1 MQSEIRTVSREL
13 ELAVC
18 PEPVAARSLLTRLLM
33 FGSIGM
39 FVFLVGTALQ
49 WVLLKPLGANSS
61 YVWQT
66 MFSVELS
73 YVLNRWLTWPDR
85 HVPILSS
92 LVKWNAQK
100 LVLTVPNIVCYDLL
114 MQAGMN
120 WLTAN
125 LAATAAFA
133 VVNYVAADKWTF
145 AFTRGYRSAMKRI
158 LALRATPLLLI
169 LGVQAG
175 LSLRLVWANTASGD
189 EALYLWA
196 GRLELAH
203 WLHGGPLP
211 SGGNLFS
218 TYFSGA
224 PVIYPPLGALANDV
238 GGLAGARILSL
249 CFLLGTTAL
258 LYSVTYRLFDRRAA
272 IVAAAVFAC
281 LGMTECLGPYA
292 TYDAMALFLLA
303 LASWFAIRS
312 GDRWGELAL
321 IACALTLVLADATK
335 YASMLWNPV
344 VIALAVLGPAGSTR
358 LAAAGRGIRLTIYGM
373 AVALPLLFLVGGHNY
388 VTGLVWTTLSRGIPG
403 TNPPLGIL
411 TSAFNWIGI
420 VLLLALTGFILSFSA
435 DDKRV
440 RWLCGILV
448 GAALLAP
455 LNQARI
461 DTATSL
467 QKHVVFGAW
476 FAAIVVGYGLSRI
489 SDRSGAKIRRLLA
502 VVVVVV
508 LWFGVSQASMVF
520 TGWPNS
526 AGITNKLSAAVSR
539 SECPCL
545 ITQSTVASYYLPRLG
560 AYVPISTYKFYYYDK
575 LTRQELIG
583 LPAYEAAI
591 KAGYFGVIEMDGY
604 NTVPSTFTT
613 ITRILASDR
622 DYTLFATI
630 PASNQQQPFRIW
642 IRK

>member
-1 MQSEIRTVSREL
+1 
-13 ELAVC
+13 
-18 PEPVAARSLLTRLLM
+18 
-33 FGSIGM
+33 M
-39 FVFLVGTALQ
+39 FVFLVGTGLR
-49 WVLLKPLGANSS
+49 WLLLKPLGADAS

-66 MFSVELS
+66 VFSIELS
-73 YVLNRWLTWPDR
+73 YALNRWLTWRDR
-85 HVPILSS
+85 DVPVVSS
-92 LVKWNAQK
+92 LVKWNVQR
-100 LVLTVPNIVCYDLL
+100 LVLNVPNIVGYDLL

-120 WLTAN
+120 WITAN
-125 LAATAAFA
+125 LVATAAFT

-145 AFTRGYRSAMKRI
+145 TLTRGYRLAVKKI
-158 LALRATPLLLI
+158 LRLSATPLLVI
-169 LGVQAG
+169 LVAQAG

-211 SGGNLFS
+211 SGSNTFA

-224 PVIYPPLGALANDV
+224 PVLYPPLGALANDV
-238 GGLAGARILSL
+238 GGLVGARILSL
-249 CFLLGTTAL
+249 CFLLGATAL
-258 LYSVTYRLFDRRAA
+258 LYSVTYRVFDRRAA

-303 LASWFAIRS
+303 LASWLAVRS
-312 GDRWGELAL
+312 SGRWGELAL
-321 IACALTLVLADATK
+321 IACALVLVFADATK
-335 YASMLWNPV
+335 YASLLWNPV
-344 VIALAVLGPAGSTR
+344 VIALAVFGPLSTWR
-358 LAAAGRGIRLTIYGM
+358 KAILRGIRLTLYGV
-373 AVALPLLFLVGGHNY
+373 AVALPLLFVVGGRNY
-388 VTGLVWTTLSRGIPG
+388 VTGLMFTTLSRQIPG
-403 TNPPLGIL
+403 TNPPLDVL

-420 VLLLALTGFILSFSA
+420 VLILALIGFILSFSA

-440 RWLCGILV
+440 RWLCGILA

-476 FAAIVVGYGLSRI
+476 FAAIVVGYGLSQI
-489 SDRSGAKIRRLLA
+489 SDMTGAKIRRLLA
-502 VVVVVV
+502 IAVVVV
-508 LWFGVSQASMVF
+508 LWFGVPQASLVF

-526 AGITNKLSAAVSR
+526 ASMTHELSAAVSR
-539 SECPCL
+539 SKCPCL

-560 AYVPISTYKFYYYDK
+560 AYVPISTYKFYYYDEI
-575 LTRQELIG
+575 TRQELIG

-591 KAGYFGVIEMDGY
+591 KNGYFGVIEMDGY
-604 NTVPSTFTT
+604 NTVPFTFTT

-622 DYTLFATI
+622 DYTLVATI
-630 PASNQQQPFRIW
+630 PASDQPQPFRIW
-642 IRK
+642 TRNGHS